1 MEFKWTFKAIRTFE
15 TASKRILKQQDIK
28 MNGQPVVG
36 NPLHTG
42 AILANFIKMSD
53 IMAAAVAATL
63 SAQDLDKRPT
73 EALADAESMIQGM
86 LDNGASLEDIQNN
99 IYRSYLETNDPSSIA
114 IWEAARKRDLEARAK
129 ILEKS
134 SGGPATT

>member
-15 TASKRILKQQDIK
+15 NASKRILKQQDIK
-28 MNGQPVVG
+28 VNGQPAAT
-36 NPLHTG
+36 NPLHAG

-53 IMAAAVAATL
+53 IMAAAVAASL
-63 SAQDLDKRPT
+63 SAQDLDKKPT
-73 EALADAESMIQGM
+73 EAMTDAESQIQSM
-86 LDNGASLEDIQNN
+86 LDGGMSLEDIQND

-114 IWEAARKRDLEARAK
+114 IWEAARKRDQEARAK

-134 SGGPATT
+134 SGESATT